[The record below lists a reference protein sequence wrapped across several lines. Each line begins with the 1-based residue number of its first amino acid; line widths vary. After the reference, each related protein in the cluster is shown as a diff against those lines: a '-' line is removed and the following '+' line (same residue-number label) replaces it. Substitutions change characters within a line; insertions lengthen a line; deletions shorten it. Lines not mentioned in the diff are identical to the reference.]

1 MTKALLNAAKII
13 DAKTKKNIFL
23 VTGREDATI
32 IGAWFPNSIATVWDK
47 DADLTPLAKCYIT
60 VWATKQSSRKNP
72 IKTEE
77 SFREMKFALEAVG
90 VTKIQHIKPT
100 ISLEGMNHESA
111 AEYAKAN
118 TSLAPFIGAPTMDI
132 DAQDREFEEAML
144 DMQDVISD
152 PDPDVGQNEAMAPD
166 LYDEPE
172 RQPFR
177 CVGFRGNTYYYITEG
192 SRQVISMSAGS
203 HSKANL
209 LSIAPLQYWEKN
221 YPSKKY
227 SADFDMAINA
237 LIQTCKK
244 VGPFDPELIRG
255 RGAWWDDGR
264 SVLHTGDKVIV
275 DGKATDLEAF
285 DSRFIYER
293 QVRMRSEMG
302 KPLSAREAVKLI
314 QLCER
319 CTWAQPVSGKLLAG
333 WIFTAPICGAMKW
346 RSHIWITGSSGS
358 GKSFIMDNLLAKGLQ
373 DYGLNVQSATTEAGL
388 RQYLG
393 NDALPIIFDEAEAEN
408 ARSADRMDHVM
419 ELMRQASTDT
429 GARILKGSTGGKATA
444 YSIRS
449 AFAFASIG
457 TAVRQQA
464 DKTRICV
471 LSLNVDKKEGAPE
484 RFEKLK
490 KQFADTMTEEYVQGL
505 HARAFGMIGTI
516 RHNAEIFAQAA
527 EGILGSRRMG
537 DKIGVLLAGAYALH
551 SGKEI
556 SYSDAKI
563 WLENQNWEEEKEVG
577 NNSDEVSCLSH
588 LMEYTIK
595 VQTDR
600 STIDRSLGEL
610 IEISAGMGDDLD
622 VRRLDAAATLR
633 RYGIRLTD
641 DGEAVDVS
649 TSHTALARILKDTP
663 WGRSWGRV
671 LERLPK
677 ASKTPHPIRFT
688 AGTRHRAIQIPIGL
702 VIEEKKQA
710 EAF

>member
-1 MTKALLNAAKII
+1 MTKALFNAAKII
-13 DAKTKKNIFL
+13 DAKAKKNIFL

-32 IGAWFPNSIATVWDK
+32 IGAWFPNSISTVWDS
-47 DADLTPLAKCYIT
+47 DADLTPLAGCYIT

-72 IKTEE
+72 TKTEE
-77 SFREMKFALEAVG
+77 SFRAMKFALEDVG
-90 VTKIQHIKPT
+90 VTSIQHIKPT
-100 ISLEGMNHESA
+100 ISLKGMDHEGA
-111 AEYAKAN
+111 IKYAKEN
-118 TSLAPFIGAPTMDI
+118 TALAPFIGTPTI
-132 DAQDREFEEAML
+132 DPDEQNREFDEAML
-144 DMQDVISD
+144 DMQDVIGEPH
-152 PDPDVGQNEAMAPD
+152 PDDVMAPD
-166 LYDEPE
+166 PYDEPDK
-172 RQPFR
+172 QPFR

-192 SRQVISMSAGS
+192 SRQVISMAAGS

-209 LSIAPLQYWEKN
+209 LSIAPLQYWEKS

-227 SADFDMAINA
+227 AADFDMAINA
-237 LIQTCKK
+237 LIQTCKR

-255 RGAWWDDGR
+255 RGAWWDDDR

-285 DSRFIYER
+285 ESRFIYER
-293 QVRMRSEMG
+293 QVRMRSEMS
-302 KPLSAREAVKLI
+302 KPLPAREAVKLI

-319 CTWAQPVSGKLLAG
+319 CTWAQPISGKLLAG
-333 WIFTAPICGAMKW
+333 WIFTAPICGAMRW

-373 DYGLNVQSATTEAGL
+373 DYALNVQSATTEAGL

-408 ARSADRMDHVM
+408 ARSSDRMDHVM

-471 LSLNVDKKEGAPE
+471 LSLNVDKRDDASK
-484 RFEKLK
+484 RFEELK
-490 KQFADTMTEEYVQGL
+490 KKFADTMTDEYVQRL

-537 DKIGVLLAGAYALH
+537 DKVGALLAGAYALH

-556 SYSDAKI
+556 SYSDAKV
-563 WLENQNWEEEKEVG
+563 WLEHQNWEEEQEVG
-577 NNSDEVSCLSH
+577 GNSDEVNCLSH
-588 LMEYTIK
+588 LMEHTIK
-595 VQTDR
+595 VPSEQRT
-600 STIDRSLGEL
+600 TIDRSLGEL
-610 IEISAGMGDDLD
+610 VETAAGRGSDIEIS
-622 VRRLDAAATLR
+622 RFDAVATLK
-633 RYGIRLTD
+633 RYGIRMTD
-641 DGEAVDVS
+641 DDEAIDVS
-649 TSHTALARILKDTP
+649 TSHTAIARILRDTP

-671 LERLPK
+671 LERLPG

-702 VIEEKKQA
+702 VIEEKKKQ
-710 EAF
+710 ESF